1 MVYHNYQKFLEKNES
16 NKNNFK
22 ALSQQGLPVNL
33 PIYTSFSIEK
43 VELKRGDGVV
53 EIKSKFREAYT
64 SESIASVVESVFNNP
79 YVHVSNPSKIK
90 NWRGFN

>member
-1 MVYHNYQKFLEKNES
+1 MTYQQFVEKNNL
-16 NKNNFK
+16 NKKNFK
-22 ALSQQGLPVNL
+22 ALSQQGLPANL

-53 EIKSKFREAYT
+53 EIKSKFKEAYT
-64 SESIASVVESVFNNP
+64 NQSIASVVENVLNNP

-90 NWRGFN
+90 NWRGFI

>member
-1 MVYHNYQKFLEKNES
+1 MTYQQFVEKNNL
-16 NKNNFK
+16 NKKNFK
-22 ALSQQGLPVNL
+22 VLSQQGLPANL

-53 EIKSKFREAYT
+53 EIKSKFKEAYT
-64 SESIASVVESVFNNP
+64 NQSIASVVENVLNNP

-90 NWRGFN
+90 NWRGFI